1 MSESIEKTIDISR
14 ILKSKMGTK
23 AKFVPSFLVS
33 WLKKTVHEDEVNRFL
48 WESRHLQGTE
58 WLTECVKYLKMN
70 IQLEGVE
77 NLPDKKVKEAKET
90 KASLKPQDSQDSDDT
105 KEPAEEEEH
114 EESLKEAIAKQAI
127 EDEAPLSSS
136 FTLRKI
142 LGGDILTAQVIR
154 RQIWL
159 IVLVVFFII
168 IYISNRYSIQQDMIE
183 IDQLQEELQNAKYKA
198 LSSSSQITERSRES
212 NVLKMLQNNKD
223 SVLHI
228 ATQPPYIINVPE
240 NE

>member
-1 MSESIEKTIDISR
+1 MKEKEIKEDQEA
-14 ILKSKMGTK
+14 KADSKTAETPAPQELGKK
-23 AKFVPSFLVS
+23 AK
-33 WLKKTVHEDEVNRFL
+33 EA
-48 WESRHLQGTE
+48 
-58 WLTECVKYLKMN
+58 
-70 IQLEGVE
+70 
-77 NLPDKKVKEAKET
+77 KEAKET
-90 KASLKPQDSQDSDDT
+90 KASQKPQDSQDSDDP
-105 KEPAEEEEH
+105 KEPAEEKEH

>member
-1 MSESIEKTIDISR
+1 MKEKEIKEDQGA
-14 ILKSKMGTK
+14 KADSKTAETPASQELG
-23 AKFVPSFLVS
+23 
-33 WLKKTVHEDEVNRFL
+33 KK
-48 WESRHLQGTE
+48 
-58 WLTECVKYLKMN
+58 
-70 IQLEGVE
+70 
-77 NLPDKKVKEAKET
+77 AKET
-90 KASLKPQDSQDSDDT
+90 KASQKPQDSQDSDDP
-105 KEPAEEEEH
+105 KEPAEGEEH

-168 IYISNRYSIQQDMIE
+168 IYISNRYSIQQDLIK
-183 IDQLQEELQNAKYKA
+183 IDQLQEELRNAKYKA

>member
-1 MSESIEKTIDISR
+1 MKEKEIKEDQEA
-14 ILKSKMGTK
+14 KADSKTAETPAPQELG
-23 AKFVPSFLVS
+23 
-33 WLKKTVHEDEVNRFL
+33 KK
-48 WESRHLQGTE
+48 
-58 WLTECVKYLKMN
+58 
-70 IQLEGVE
+70 
-77 NLPDKKVKEAKET
+77 AKET
-90 KASLKPQDSQDSDDT
+90 KASQKSEDSQDSDDS
-105 KEPAEEEEH
+105 KELAEGEVH

-168 IYISNRYSIQQDMIE
+168 IYISNRYSIQQDLIK
-183 IDQLQEELQNAKYKA
+183 IDQLQEELRNAKYKA

>member
-1 MSESIEKTIDISR
+1 MKEKEIKEDQEA
-14 ILKSKMGTK
+14 KADSKTAETPAPQEPG
-23 AKFVPSFLVS
+23 
-33 WLKKTVHEDEVNRFL
+33 KK
-48 WESRHLQGTE
+48 
-58 WLTECVKYLKMN
+58 
-70 IQLEGVE
+70 
-77 NLPDKKVKEAKET
+77 AKET
-90 KASLKPQDSQDSDDT
+90 KASQKPQDSQDSDAS
-105 KEPAEEEEH
+105 KEPAEGEVH

>member
-1 MSESIEKTIDISR
+1 MKEKEIKEDQEA
-14 ILKSKMGTK
+14 KADSKTAETPAPQELG
-23 AKFVPSFLVS
+23 
-33 WLKKTVHEDEVNRFL
+33 KK
-48 WESRHLQGTE
+48 
-58 WLTECVKYLKMN
+58 
-70 IQLEGVE
+70 
-77 NLPDKKVKEAKET
+77 AKET
-90 KASLKPQDSQDSDDT
+90 KASQKPQDSQDSDDP

-114 EESLKEAIAKQAI
+114 EKSLKEAIAKQAI

>member
-1 MSESIEKTIDISR
+1 MKEKEIKEDQEA
-14 ILKSKMGTK
+14 KADSKTAETPAPQELG
-23 AKFVPSFLVS
+23 
-33 WLKKTVHEDEVNRFL
+33 KK
-48 WESRHLQGTE
+48 
-58 WLTECVKYLKMN
+58 
-70 IQLEGVE
+70 
-77 NLPDKKVKEAKET
+77 AKET
-90 KASLKPQDSQDSDDT
+90 KASQKSQDSQDSDDP

-114 EESLKEAIAKQAI
+114 EESFKEAIAKQAI

-198 LSSSSQITERSRES
+198 LSSSSQITEKSRES
-212 NVLKMLQNNKD
+212 NVLDMLKNNKD

>member
-1 MSESIEKTIDISR
+1 MKEKEIKEDQEA
-14 ILKSKMGTK
+14 KADSKTAETPAPQEPG
-23 AKFVPSFLVS
+23 
-33 WLKKTVHEDEVNRFL
+33 KK
-48 WESRHLQGTE
+48 
-58 WLTECVKYLKMN
+58 
-70 IQLEGVE
+70 
-77 NLPDKKVKEAKET
+77 AKET
-90 KASLKPQDSQDSDDT
+90 KASQKPEDSQDSDDP
-105 KEPAEEEEH
+105 KEPAEREEH

>member
-1 MSESIEKTIDISR
+1 MKEKEIKEDQEA
-14 ILKSKMGTK
+14 KADSKTAETPAPQEPGKK
-23 AKFVPSFLVS
+23 AK
-33 WLKKTVHEDEVNRFL
+33 EA
-48 WESRHLQGTE
+48 
-58 WLTECVKYLKMN
+58 
-70 IQLEGVE
+70 
-77 NLPDKKVKEAKET
+77 KEAKET
-90 KASLKPQDSQDSDDT
+90 KASQKPQDSQDSDDS
-105 KEPAEEEEH
+105 KEPAEGEVH

-198 LSSSSQITERSRES
+198 LSSNSQITERSRES

>member
-1 MSESIEKTIDISR
+1 MKEKEIKEDQEA
-14 ILKSKMGTK
+14 KADSKTAETPAPQEPG
-23 AKFVPSFLVS
+23 
-33 WLKKTVHEDEVNRFL
+33 KK
-48 WESRHLQGTE
+48 
-58 WLTECVKYLKMN
+58 
-70 IQLEGVE
+70 
-77 NLPDKKVKEAKET
+77 AKET
-90 KASLKPQDSQDSDDT
+90 KASQKPQDSQDSDDS
-105 KEPAEEEEH
+105 KEPAEGVEH

-168 IYISNRYSIQQDMIE
+168 IYISNRYSIQQDLIK
-183 IDQLQEELQNAKYKA
+183 IDQLQEELRNAKYKA